1 MKIVKQYDP
10 RVKTTYV
17 YEVLE
22 SHYDPSKKQTRS
34 TRKLIGK
41 LDSNGELIPTGTRGR
56 PFGSTSA
63 KKADPDPGMV
73 QHYEEL
79 LRKKDEEMQR
89 KDELI
94 RTISNNLAKEEEALK
109 QYKAAV
115 KKIMQICSALPE

>member
-1 MKIVKQYDP
+1 
-10 RVKTTYV
+10 
-17 YEVLE
+17 
-22 SHYDPSKKQTRS
+22 
-34 TRKLIGK
+34 
-41 LDSNGELIPTGTRGR
+41 
-56 PFGSTSA
+56 
-63 KKADPDPGMV
+63 MV

>member
-41 LDSNGELIPTGTRGR
+41 LDEAGFKTC
-56 PFGSTSA
+56 
-63 KKADPDPGMV
+63 
-73 QHYEEL
+73 
-79 LRKKDEEMQR
+79 QR
-89 KDELI
+89 DGLYI
-94 RTISNNLAKEEEALK
+94 L
-109 QYKAAV
+109 
-115 KKIMQICSALPE
+115 